1 VYKEINIVIPQVYS
15 TKLATGVARQTSQTQ
30 GSHGGYEESYRIDSW
45 GDPDSMTKTGVI
57 AKDSYVPGNLY
68 GETWEL
74 TWTRNHVWRHTYW
87 VTESCGEECTM
98 EVPYYQYMSA
108 VDSRVD
114 KVAIT
119 LKALE
124 NSNTDIY
131 FDFAA
136 NYFSSKNNLFG
147 TYDPKEVTYR
157 FTYTDS
163 NLEPAYVDYR
173 SIFNANKDA
182 NLKNMGLNGDT
193 DLKSYTL
200 DASAWVADE
209 SQFAVDEI
217 TGDMIQDIHLDS
229 AINYENYPVPS
240 DLLIAARDDLIK
252 KIKAN
257 ETRYANK
264 SNYYLNKY
272 FSASGKAISVVREW
286 YVDQVMYQVWDK
298 FTRGSDEINKSIKK
312 NFSDPDK
319 IKDENRNASK
329 FLKQGLKLPLGVP
342 MRAFHVDENGNIYP
356 PEALAAWNESVT
368 LLVDQEPNFLDPEMP
383 YGEEMLFTLKL
394 RNNNL
399 LGPSGVHILPTLEPW
414 IATFN
419 MWSIDVEGEF
429 VKFEVQDMDN
439 EVHPDPIF
447 GHEVQVYVR
456 ENWDVED
463 QLQNYKKIG
472 KNERIKFNFTTGTF
486 IVVPPGKI
494 MGIGDKNSINP
505 IEESSGYKV
514 K

>member
-1 VYKEINIVIPQVYS
+1 
-15 TKLATGVARQTSQTQ
+15 
-30 GSHGGYEESYRIDSW
+30 
-45 GDPDSMTKTGVI
+45 
-57 AKDSYVPGNLY
+57 
-68 GETWEL
+68 
-74 TWTRNHVWRHTYW
+74 
-87 VTESCGEECTM
+87 
-98 EVPYYQYMSA
+98 
-108 VDSRVD
+108 
-114 KVAIT
+114 
-119 LKALE
+119 
-124 NSNTDIY
+124 
-131 FDFAA
+131 
-136 NYFSSKNNLFG
+136 
-147 TYDPKEVTYR
+147 
-157 FTYTDS
+157 
-163 NLEPAYVDYR
+163 
-173 SIFNANKDA
+173 
-182 NLKNMGLNGDT
+182 
-193 DLKSYTL
+193 
-200 DASAWVADE
+200 
-209 SQFAVDEI
+209 
-217 TGDMIQDIHLDS
+217 
-229 AINYENYPVPS
+229 
-240 DLLIAARDDLIK
+240 LIK

-257 ETRYANK
+257 ETLYANK
-264 SNYYLNKY
+264 SNYYLGKY

-456 ENWDVED
+456 ERSAIKDSITNSI
-463 QLQNYKKIG
+463 IG
-472 KNERIKFNFTTGTF
+472 ENSRIKFNFTTGTF
-486 IVVPPGKI
+486 IAVPPGKI
-494 MGIGDKNSINP
+494 DGVGDKDWVI
-505 IEESSGYKV
+505 IEETAGYKV
-514 K
+514 KK